1 MRVVLKGNIVEIR
14 AKACEEG
21 RFTKTNTMDTMNW
34 LSICLSEAAKYNEE
48 HDHYACAEEMREA
61 ADNLYEKLK
70 KYGYYDRTK

>member
-1 MRVVLKGNIVEIR
+1 MRVVLRGNIVEIR

-48 HDHYACAEEMREA
+48 HGHYACAEEMQEA

-70 KYGYYDRTK
+70 RYKYYDRVK

>member
-34 LSICLSEAAKYNEE
+34 LSICLDEAAKYNEE
-48 HDHYACAEEMREA
+48 HGHPACAEAMREA

-70 KYGYYDRTK
+70 KYGYYDRVK

>member
-34 LSICLSEAAKYNEE
+34 LSICLNEAAKYNEE
-48 HDHYACAEEMREA
+48 HGHHVCAEEMREA
-61 ADNLYEKLK
+61 ADNLYKKLE
-70 KYGYYDRTK
+70 KYGYYNS